1 MLHPELAALLTRRVA
16 VIADHE
22 FRDRDPDAHLNA
34 LKEVSE
40 QITAWHN
47 EHQGTLTPR
56 LEHFLTGCSYD
67 KALRFLESDGTWSGH

>member
-1 MLHPELAALLTRRVA
+1 MLHPDLAALLDRRIVI
-16 VIADHE
+16 IADHE

-40 QITAWHN
+40 QITAWH
-47 EHQGTLTPR
+47 QQRRGTLPSR

-67 KALRFLESDGTWSGH
+67 KALHFLESDGKWTGH